1 MRDLLML
8 MLVGVTLGRAPPLN
22 VLNHSPFFSQL
33 RFEGS
38 VMQDLWDQYTVKG
51 TEPPMLEHTHLNG
64 ANFTTT
70 LQGKTMRTMNNRII
84 YAFQGI
90 RFGEAPIGELRFKRT
105 NPAGVYWEEDEVLEA
120 DHIGDMCPQKAMLG
134 KVAAGSEDCLFLNVY
149 TPYLPGDLPDGKLLP
164 VMFFIHGGAFVNGD
178 ASLYLPTKLL
188 DRDVI
193 LVVIHYRLGSLGFFS
208 LVNDKAPGNAG
219 IWDQILAMEWVRDN
233 IDGFGGDKDGVT
245 IFGESAGSA
254 SVNYHLILPASR
266 GLFRGVIGESGSALE
281 HWSHD
286 SDPIGS
292 AFAVGHNAGCQTN
305 DADELYECM
314 LNMTADHMSLS
325 MAAFVAKDRSQ
336 GGMGFKGAAPV
347 TQGSNVSDR
356 LLEHDPLQYFL
367 DGNVT
372 DVPLMIGANKHEGSF
387 VLGIMYAEFL
397 EPNNLTDDKH
407 YMRTRMIDD
416 LLAAFGVMD
425 KTGGLSE
432 SLADAY
438 VGDRD
443 LGDFPYAAPGLIDM
457 AGVLFLKAG
466 AWMTAKYH
474 AQTTA
479 SNTYFYSFEFES
491 DDTMFRWLFMGHS
504 EMPFRPG
511 VTHSDDLMYLFPL
524 PAELE
529 DQQLVVKDRM
539 VRMWTNFAIYGDPT
553 PEADK
558 KSWEELDIVKWQSL
572 TKDTHY
578 FMLVQDECS
587 LQVEYPDRWHIAFE
601 ESDNTT
607 TNSGPT
613 WEEYNNLQRKSQ
625 DFMISMIVFIVAAVV
640 LGAFAVYVFYKQR

>member
-1 MRDLLML
+1 MEMRDLLML

-387 VLGIMYAEFL
+387 VLG
-397 EPNNLTDDKH
+397 
-407 YMRTRMIDD
+407 R
-416 LLAAFGVMD
+416 
-425 KTGGLSE
+425 
-432 SLADAY
+432 
-438 VGDRD
+438 
-443 LGDFPYAAPGLIDM
+443 
-457 AGVLFLKAG
+457 
-466 AWMTAKYH
+466 
-474 AQTTA
+474 
-479 SNTYFYSFEFES
+479 
-491 DDTMFRWLFMGHS
+491 
-504 EMPFRPG
+504 